1 MSLFKKEKEFF
12 LMFST
17 KNHHIFLRIWWFF
30 TYSYIKLLFLLTF
43 QILHFFYIPLPE
55 ESLRHSALWR
65 LQGRLL

>member
-12 LMFST
+12 LMFGT
-17 KNHHIFLRIWWFF
+17 KNHHIFFAYMVVF

-55 ESLRHSALWR
+55 ESLRHSASWR

>member
-12 LMFST
+12 DVWHKKPPYFFAYMVV
-17 KNHHIFLRIWWFF
+17 F

-55 ESLRHSALWR
+55 ESLRHSASWR